1 MGTAFSTVEI
11 ENNPS
16 FVQDVMADP
25 FFQQNAYL
33 YGHDHTIYWAA
44 VDPVAHPLYVW
55 EKRRRRL
62 GWGALPGSHLL
73 LPIVQLLARLF
84 GPAPTYVQTAHSLDA
99 VVFSNGPLMTIPGA
113 KPYGPVFSAQNAIND
128 PGANNLDQWLY
139 ALGRKTPSGA
149 IKFSDYTVFP
159 AQTGG
164 VDATAAGYAEVIV
177 GLYPLIYRGV
187 PFSQIPGTPSFNQA
201 FANFIKTATIVAW
214 GLIPPVVETHKGL
227 LVVAGHESSILPFSA
242 NDIERVVDDFIII
255 GVTDAVAMDGG
266 TYVISSSSMI
276 GEHDTSWFDPA
287 ENFLAKKQTLQK
299 YGFYCK

>member
-1 MGTAFSTVEI
+1 MGTAFSKVEI
-11 ENNPS
+11 ENNPN

-25 FFQQNAYL
+25 FFKKNAYL

-55 EKRRRRL
+55 EKRKPRI

-73 LPIVQLLARLF
+73 PILMKLF
-84 GPAPTYVQTAHSLDA
+84 NPKPAPTYVQTAHSLDA

-113 KPYGPVFSAQNAIND
+113 TPYGPVFSAQNGIND

-139 ALGRKTPSGA
+139 ALGRKTPSGG
-149 IKFSDYTVFP
+149 IKFTDYAIFP

-177 GLYPLIYRGV
+177 GLYPLIYHGV
-187 PFSQIPGTPSFNQA
+187 PLDKTPGSAGFNQA
-201 FANFIKTATIVAW
+201 FTNFIKTATIVAW
-214 GLIPPVVETHKGL
+214 GLIPPMVETQKGL
-227 LVVAGHESSILPFSA
+227 LVAAGHESSTLPFSA
-242 NDIERVVDDFIII
+242 NDIERVVDDFVVI

-266 TYVISSSSMI
+266 TYVISSSAMI